1 MTDRVCPLCKR
12 HVSQLSRHHLLP
24 RARGGKEEH
33 VLHICFDCHDA
44 VHEFFDN
51 SELARRYTSIE
62 ALLSNERFA
71 RHVASAWRDDRRIDD
86 GGIFD
91 ARLAG
96 GDVVTLPGATLRV
109 TPGWTGAP
117 HATGGWLL
125 ERDPE

>member
-1 MTDRVCPLCKR
+1 VTDRVCPLCKR

-71 RHVASAWRDDRRIDD
+71 RHVAWLAKQHPERRFAAKRPRDRHKRR
-86 GGIFD
+86 
-91 ARLAG
+91 
-96 GDVVTLPGATLRV
+96 
-109 TPGWTGAP
+109 
-117 HATGGWLL
+117 
-125 ERDPE
+125 